1 MDDIDNRII
10 EALVKNGRASFRELG
25 DAVSLSAHAVAERV
39 RRLCA
44 SGVITGFTALV
55 DEARLGRSFDA
66 LIEVRLAPTTSPDR
80 FESEVRSLAPVRE
93 LTFLTGRFDYQVR
106 LACRDADEL
115 DATVRHLRQHAGAAV
130 TETRVVLRS
139 IVTAHRSA

>member
-1 MDDIDNRII
+1 MDDIDNQII
-10 EALVKNGRASFRELG
+10 DALVSNGRASFRELG
-25 DAVSLSAHAVAERV
+25 EAVSLSAHAVAQRV

-55 DEARLGRSFDA
+55 DEARLGRSFEA
-66 LIEVRLAPTTSPDR
+66 LVDVRLAPTTSPDR
-80 FESEVRSLAPVRE
+80 FESEVRSLVPVRE

-115 DATVRHLRQHAGAAV
+115 DKTVRHLRQEAGAAV

-139 IVTAHRSA
+139 TVIVRAPT